1 MVPEIL
7 KEIKRESKNIEWIK
21 TYFGDIFKKKVVL
34 SHNKQLNIGDYLI
47 DDHTRN
53 GADEFIGEHIHFW
66 YREVSRLGCSMYYLL
81 K

>member
-1 MVPEIL
+1 MDPEIL

-53 GADEFIGEHIHFW
+53 GADEFIGEHIHFGTEKFLDW
-66 YREVSRLGCSMYYLL
+66 DAVCTTY
-81 K
+81 